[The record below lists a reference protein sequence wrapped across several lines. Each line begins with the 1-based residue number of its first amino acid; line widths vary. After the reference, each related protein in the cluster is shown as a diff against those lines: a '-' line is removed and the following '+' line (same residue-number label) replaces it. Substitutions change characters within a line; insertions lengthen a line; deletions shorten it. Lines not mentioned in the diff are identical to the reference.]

1 MLKYQKGKIYKLV
14 NEQGMTYYGSTIHC
28 IDKRKSKHYC
38 DFKSGNSKYTS
49 KFLFENNKV
58 VTVHLVEDYPCN
70 SKEALLARERY
81 YIETNPCVNKVIP
94 GRTNK
99 EYYQDNLIYKIMRQ
113 KEYDDNHK
121 EQIKLKG
128 QNYYKNNKE
137 IINLKRRLRYEEK
150 KKLKNQEKNSNLH
163 LLSS

>member
-99 EYYQDNLIYKIMRQ
+99 EYYQDNLIYKIMWQ

-150 KKLKNQEKNSNLH
+150 KKLKNQEKVI
-163 LLSS
+163 